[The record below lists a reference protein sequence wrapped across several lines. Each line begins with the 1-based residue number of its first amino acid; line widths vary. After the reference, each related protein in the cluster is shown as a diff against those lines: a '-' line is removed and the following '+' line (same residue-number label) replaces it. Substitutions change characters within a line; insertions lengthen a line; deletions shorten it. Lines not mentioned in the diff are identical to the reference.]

1 MLVYYKFRSK
11 SLNKSNTLNIIHKNI
26 NLKRFFSLFGQKEG
40 VFFMNNEKNKKV
52 WLKKCEETLRMGGRS
67 EVTIKNYRYAIIRFL
82 NRYDEKTNISK
93 LTTDDIIKYFKK
105 DFIDKGL
112 SAATYNVNLAA
123 VRFFYLICFE
133 RSISKVLLPNSK
145 LRKRFPKIVTKE
157 LFLKIINNEDNLE
170 HKCWLLLSFCC
181 GLRISEVATI
191 KIEDIYSKEHKL
203 RVLGKGNKE
212 RFTILPDIVIKF
224 LRLFYQKK
232 RYTHKKGYLF
242 IGQNVNNHICERT
255 IGNYFSSLKKEY
267 NLPPEITEH
276 SLRHSFATYFL
287 MNGGDLLVLKSMMG
301 HKSLNSTSI
310 YVHLSQNFNNIKGIK
325 HDK

>member
-1 MLVYYKFRSK
+1 
-11 SLNKSNTLNIIHKNI
+11 
-26 NLKRFFSLFGQKEG
+26 
-40 VFFMNNEKNKKV
+40 MNNEKNKKV

-93 LTTDDIIKYFKK
+93 LTTNDIIKYFKK

-112 SAATYNVNLAA
+112 SAATYNVNLVA

>member
-1 MLVYYKFRSK
+1 MK
-11 SLNKSNTLNIIHKNI
+11 
-26 NLKRFFSLFGQKEG
+26 GD
-40 VFFMNNEKNKKV
+40 FFMNNEKNKKV

-93 LTTDDIIKYFKK
+93 LTIDDIIKYFKR

-123 VRFFYLICFE
+123 VRFFYLICFD

-242 IGQNVNNHICERT
+242 IGQNINNHICERT

>member
-1 MLVYYKFRSK
+1 MSFLVFDYLYVQFLCDYLIL
-11 SLNKSNTLNIIHKNI
+11 SLTKMK
-26 NLKRFFSLFGQKEG
+26 G

-242 IGQNVNNHICERT
+242 IGQNINNHICERT

-287 MNGGDLLVLKSMMG
+287 MSGGDLLVLKSMMG

>member
-1 MLVYYKFRSK
+1 
-11 SLNKSNTLNIIHKNI
+11 
-26 NLKRFFSLFGQKEG
+26 
-40 VFFMNNEKNKKV
+40 MNNEKNKKV

-123 VRFFYLICFE
+123 VRFFYLICFD

-267 NLPPEITEH
+267 NFPPEITEH

>member
-1 MLVYYKFRSK
+1 M
-11 SLNKSNTLNIIHKNI
+11 
-26 NLKRFFSLFGQKEG
+26 
-40 VFFMNNEKNKKV
+40 
-52 WLKKCEETLRMGGRS
+52 KKCEETLRMGGRS

>member
-1 MLVYYKFRSK
+1 
-11 SLNKSNTLNIIHKNI
+11 
-26 NLKRFFSLFGQKEG
+26 
-40 VFFMNNEKNKKV
+40 MNNEKNKKV

-93 LTTDDIIKYFKK
+93 LTIDDIIKYFKK

-123 VRFFYLICFE
+123 VRFFYLICFD

>member
-1 MLVYYKFRSK
+1 
-11 SLNKSNTLNIIHKNI
+11 
-26 NLKRFFSLFGQKEG
+26 
-40 VFFMNNEKNKKV
+40 MNNEKNKKI
-52 WLKKCEETLRMGGRS
+52 WLTKCEETLKMGGRS
-67 EVTIKNYRYAIIRFL
+67 NVTIRNYKYAIIRFL

-93 LTTDDIIKYFKK
+93 LTIDDIIKYFKK

>member
-1 MLVYYKFRSK
+1 
-11 SLNKSNTLNIIHKNI
+11 
-26 NLKRFFSLFGQKEG
+26 
-40 VFFMNNEKNKKV
+40 MNNEKNKKV

-82 NRYDEKTNISK
+82 NRYDEKTNINK
-93 LTTDDIIKYFKK
+93 LTIDDIIKYFKK

-212 RFTILPDIVIKF
+212 RFTILPNVVIRF

-232 RYTHKKGYLF
+232 RYSHKKGYLF
-242 IGQNVNNHICERT
+242 IGQNINNHICERT

-301 HKSLNSTSI
+301 HKNLNSTSI

-325 HDK
+325 RGK

>member
-1 MLVYYKFRSK
+1 
-11 SLNKSNTLNIIHKNI
+11 
-26 NLKRFFSLFGQKEG
+26 
-40 VFFMNNEKNKKV
+40 MNNEKNKKV

-93 LTTDDIIKYFKK
+93 LTIDDIIKYFKR

-123 VRFFYLICFE
+123 VRFFYLICFD

-325 HDK
+325 RD

>member
-1 MLVYYKFRSK
+1 
-11 SLNKSNTLNIIHKNI
+11 
-26 NLKRFFSLFGQKEG
+26 
-40 VFFMNNEKNKKV
+40 MNNEKNKKV

-123 VRFFYLICFE
+123 VRFFYLICFD

-212 RFTILPDIVIKF
+212 RFTILPDIVIRF

-242 IGQNVNNHICERT
+242 IGQNINNHICERT

-310 YVHLSQNFNNIKGIK
+310 YVHLSQNFNNIREF
-325 HDK
+325 

>member
-1 MLVYYKFRSK
+1 M
-11 SLNKSNTLNIIHKNI
+11 
-26 NLKRFFSLFGQKEG
+26 
-40 VFFMNNEKNKKV
+40 
-52 WLKKCEETLRMGGRS
+52 KKCEETLRMGGRS

-191 KIEDIYSKEHKL
+191 KIEDIYSEEHKL
-203 RVLGKGNKE
+203 RILGKGNKE

-224 LRLFYQKK
+224 LRLFYKKK

-242 IGQNVNNHICERT
+242 IGQNINNHICERT

>member
-1 MLVYYKFRSK
+1 
-11 SLNKSNTLNIIHKNI
+11 
-26 NLKRFFSLFGQKEG
+26 
-40 VFFMNNEKNKKV
+40 MNNEKNKKV

-267 NLPPEITEH
+267 NLPSEITEH

>member
-1 MLVYYKFRSK
+1 
-11 SLNKSNTLNIIHKNI
+11 
-26 NLKRFFSLFGQKEG
+26 
-40 VFFMNNEKNKKV
+40 MNNEKNKKV

-93 LTTDDIIKYFKK
+93 LTIDDIIKYFKK

-212 RFTILPDIVIKF
+212 RFTILPDIVIRF

>member
-1 MLVYYKFRSK
+1 
-11 SLNKSNTLNIIHKNI
+11 
-26 NLKRFFSLFGQKEG
+26 
-40 VFFMNNEKNKKV
+40 MNNEKNKKV

-93 LTTDDIIKYFKK
+93 LTIDAIIKYFKK

-242 IGQNVNNHICERT
+242 IGQNVNNRICERT
-255 IGNYFSSLKKEY
+255 ICNYFSSLKKEY

>member
-1 MLVYYKFRSK
+1 MK
-11 SLNKSNTLNIIHKNI
+11 
-26 NLKRFFSLFGQKEG
+26 GD
-40 VFFMNNEKNKKV
+40 FFMNNEKNKKV

-93 LTTDDIIKYFKK
+93 LTIDDLIKYFKK

-112 SAATYNVNLAA
+112 SGATYNINLAA
-123 VRFFYLICFE
+123 VRFFYLICFD

-191 KIEDIYSKEHKL
+191 KIEDIYSEEHKL
-203 RVLGKGNKE
+203 RILGKGNKE
-212 RFTILPDIVIKF
+212 RFTILHDIVIKF
-224 LRLFYQKK
+224 LRLFYKKK
-232 RYTHKKGYLF
+232 RFTHKKGYLF
-242 IGQNVNNHICERT
+242 IGQNINNHICERT
-255 IGNYFSSLKKEY
+255 IGNYFSSSKKEY

-325 HDK
+325 RD

>member
-1 MLVYYKFRSK
+1 
-11 SLNKSNTLNIIHKNI
+11 
-26 NLKRFFSLFGQKEG
+26 
-40 VFFMNNEKNKKV
+40 MNNEKNKKV

-93 LTTDDIIKYFKK
+93 LTIDDIIKYFKR

-325 HDK
+325 RD

>member
-1 MLVYYKFRSK
+1 
-11 SLNKSNTLNIIHKNI
+11 
-26 NLKRFFSLFGQKEG
+26 
-40 VFFMNNEKNKKV
+40 MNNEKNKKV

-93 LTTDDIIKYFKK
+93 LTTNDIIKYFKK

>member
-1 MLVYYKFRSK
+1 MK
-11 SLNKSNTLNIIHKNI
+11 
-26 NLKRFFSLFGQKEG
+26 GD
-40 VFFMNNEKNKKV
+40 FFMNNEKNKKV

-112 SAATYNVNLAA
+112 SAATYNINLAA

-242 IGQNVNNHICERT
+242 IGQNINNHICERT

-276 SLRHSFATYFL
+276 SLRHSFANYFL

>member
-1 MLVYYKFRSK
+1 
-11 SLNKSNTLNIIHKNI
+11 
-26 NLKRFFSLFGQKEG
+26 
-40 VFFMNNEKNKKV
+40 MNNEKNKKV

-93 LTTDDIIKYFKK
+93 LTIDDIIKYFKK

-242 IGQNVNNHICERT
+242 IGQNVNNRICERN

>member
-1 MLVYYKFRSK
+1 
-11 SLNKSNTLNIIHKNI
+11 
-26 NLKRFFSLFGQKEG
+26 
-40 VFFMNNEKNKKV
+40 MNNEKNKKV

-93 LTTDDIIKYFKK
+93 LTIDAIIKYFKK

>member
-1 MLVYYKFRSK
+1 MK
-11 SLNKSNTLNIIHKNI
+11 
-26 NLKRFFSLFGQKEG
+26 GD
-40 VFFMNNEKNKKV
+40 FFMNNEKNKKV

-67 EVTIKNYRYAIIRFL
+67 EVTIKNYRYAIIRFIRFL

-112 SAATYNVNLAA
+112 SAATYNINLAA

-242 IGQNVNNHICERT
+242 IGQNINNHICERT

>member
-1 MLVYYKFRSK
+1 MK
-11 SLNKSNTLNIIHKNI
+11 
-26 NLKRFFSLFGQKEG
+26 GD
-40 VFFMNNEKNKKV
+40 FFMNNEKNKKV

-191 KIEDIYSKEHKL
+191 KIENIYSKEHKL

>member
-1 MLVYYKFRSK
+1 
-11 SLNKSNTLNIIHKNI
+11 
-26 NLKRFFSLFGQKEG
+26 
-40 VFFMNNEKNKKV
+40 MNNEKNKKV
-52 WLKKCEETLRMGGRS
+52 WLKKCEETLRMGCRS

-93 LTTDDIIKYFKK
+93 LTIDDIIKYFKK

-123 VRFFYLICFE
+123 VRFFYLICFD

-191 KIEDIYSKEHKL
+191 KIEDIYSEEHKL
-203 RVLGKGNKE
+203 RILGKGNKE

-224 LRLFYQKK
+224 LRLFYKKK
-232 RYTHKKGYLF
+232 RFTHKKGYLF
-242 IGQNVNNHICERT
+242 IGQNINNHICERT

-325 HDK
+325 RD

>member
-1 MLVYYKFRSK
+1 MK
-11 SLNKSNTLNIIHKNI
+11 
-26 NLKRFFSLFGQKEG
+26 GD
-40 VFFMNNEKNKKV
+40 FFMNNEKNKKV

-112 SAATYNVNLAA
+112 SAATYNINLAA

-242 IGQNVNNHICERT
+242 IGQNINNHICERT

>member
-1 MLVYYKFRSK
+1 
-11 SLNKSNTLNIIHKNI
+11 
-26 NLKRFFSLFGQKEG
+26 
-40 VFFMNNEKNKKV
+40 MNNEKNKKI

-93 LTTDDIIKYFKK
+93 LTIDDIIKYFKK

-145 LRKRFPKIVTKE
+145 LRKRFPEIVTKE
-157 LFLKIINNEDNLE
+157 LFLKIINNEDNIE

-212 RFTILPDIVIKF
+212 RFTILPDIVIRF

-310 YVHLSQNFNNIKGIK
+310 YIHLSQNFNNIKGIK
-325 HDK
+325 RD

>member
-1 MLVYYKFRSK
+1 MK
-11 SLNKSNTLNIIHKNI
+11 
-26 NLKRFFSLFGQKEG
+26 GD
-40 VFFMNNEKNKKV
+40 FFMNNEKNKKV

-93 LTTDDIIKYFKK
+93 LTIDDIIKYFKR

-123 VRFFYLICFE
+123 VRFFYLICFD

-191 KIEDIYSKEHKL
+191 KIEDIYSEEHKL
-203 RVLGKGNKE
+203 RILGKGNKE

-224 LRLFYQKK
+224 LRLFYKKK

-242 IGQNVNNHICERT
+242 IGQNINNHICERT

-325 HDK
+325 RD

>member
-1 MLVYYKFRSK
+1 MK
-11 SLNKSNTLNIIHKNI
+11 
-26 NLKRFFSLFGQKEG
+26 GD
-40 VFFMNNEKNKKV
+40 FFMNNEKNKKV

-93 LTTDDIIKYFKK
+93 LTIDDIIKYFKK

-123 VRFFYLICFE
+123 VRFFYLICFD

-191 KIEDIYSKEHKL
+191 KIEDIYSEEHKL
-203 RVLGKGNKE
+203 RILGKGNKE

-224 LRLFYQKK
+224 LRLFYKKK

-242 IGQNVNNHICERT
+242 IGQNINNHICERT

-325 HDK
+325 RD

>member
-1 MLVYYKFRSK
+1 MK
-11 SLNKSNTLNIIHKNI
+11 
-26 NLKRFFSLFGQKEG
+26 GD
-40 VFFMNNEKNKKV
+40 FFMNNEKNKKV

-93 LTTDDIIKYFKK
+93 LTIDDIIKYFKK

-145 LRKRFPKIVTKE
+145 LRKRFPEIVTKE
-157 LFLKIINNEDNLE
+157 LFLKIINNEDNIE

-212 RFTILPDIVIKF
+212 RFTILPDIVISF

-325 HDK
+325 RD

>member
-1 MLVYYKFRSK
+1 
-11 SLNKSNTLNIIHKNI
+11 
-26 NLKRFFSLFGQKEG
+26 
-40 VFFMNNEKNKKV
+40 MNNEKNKKV

-93 LTTDDIIKYFKK
+93 LTIDDIIKYFKR

-123 VRFFYLICFE
+123 VRFFYLICFD

-145 LRKRFPKIVTKE
+145 LRKRFPKIVKKE

>member
-1 MLVYYKFRSK
+1 
-11 SLNKSNTLNIIHKNI
+11 
-26 NLKRFFSLFGQKEG
+26 
-40 VFFMNNEKNKKV
+40 MNNEKNKKV

-93 LTTDDIIKYFKK
+93 LTIDDIIKYFKK

-145 LRKRFPKIVTKE
+145 LRKRFPEIVTKE
-157 LFLKIINNEDNLE
+157 LFLKIINNEDNIE

-212 RFTILPDIVIKF
+212 RFTILPDIVIRF

-242 IGQNVNNHICERT
+242 IGQNVNNHFCERT
-255 IGNYFSSLKKEY
+255 IGNYFSSLKKKY

-310 YVHLSQNFNNIKGIK
+310 YIHLSQNFNNIKGIK
-325 HDK
+325 RD

>member
-1 MLVYYKFRSK
+1 
-11 SLNKSNTLNIIHKNI
+11 
-26 NLKRFFSLFGQKEG
+26 
-40 VFFMNNEKNKKV
+40 MNNEKNKKV

-181 GLRISEVATI
+181 GLRISEVAII

>member
-1 MLVYYKFRSK
+1 MK
-11 SLNKSNTLNIIHKNI
+11 
-26 NLKRFFSLFGQKEG
+26 GD
-40 VFFMNNEKNKKV
+40 FFMNNEKNKKV

-93 LTTDDIIKYFKK
+93 LTIDDIIKYFKK

-112 SAATYNVNLAA
+112 SAATYNVNLVA

-191 KIEDIYSKEHKL
+191 KIENIYSKEHKL
-203 RVLGKGNKE
+203 KVLGKGNKE

>member
-1 MLVYYKFRSK
+1 
-11 SLNKSNTLNIIHKNI
+11 
-26 NLKRFFSLFGQKEG
+26 
-40 VFFMNNEKNKKV
+40 MNNEKNKKV

-93 LTTDDIIKYFKK
+93 LTTDAIIKYFKK

-145 LRKRFPKIVTKE
+145 LRKRFPEILTKE
-157 LFLKIINNEDNLE
+157 LFLKIINNEDNIE

-242 IGQNVNNHICERT
+242 FGQNINNHICERT

-310 YVHLSQNFNNIKGIK
+310 YVHLSQNFNNVKGIK
-325 HDK
+325 RDK